1 VLEKGYVKYMKILEH
16 THNIMNYS
24 HLIVLLGLVV
34 FLNSKKL
41 YFLLVKP
48 HYNLW
53 KTFWSY

>member
-1 VLEKGYVKYMKILEH
+1 MKILEH